1 MSLLL
6 DIEHRV
12 ASFALRVQGELPLTG
27 ISALFGPSG
36 AGKTL
41 TLRCIAGLERPLRT
55 RIEYA
60 GERWQDHRHFIP
72 AHRRGVAYV
81 PQDAGLFAHLS
92 VRGNLDYALRRNP
105 APRLCLGEL
114 AGRLQ
119 IHDWL
124 QRPVTGLS
132 GGERQRVAL
141 ARALLA
147 GARLLLLDEPLA
159 ALDRGARQQI
169 ALLLRQVSVD
179 YALPMLLVSHSAE
192 EVERLA
198 DRVWPIHAGQ
208 TAAVLP
214 LAAALADPHSPLH
227 AEQGPA
233 SVFDTTVLGP
243 ADADG
248 LQPLAIGAARLW
260 MAAGALAPGAG
271 LRVRVMARD
280 VVLNLD
286 PPVRSSALNALPVR
300 ILAIDEVDAASVLLR
315 CGMDADHSLLALLT
329 RRSVR
334 QLGLATGMQVW
345 AQMKAVALG

>member
-12 ASFALRVQGELPLTG
+12 ANFALRVQGELPLSG

-36 AGKTL
+36 SGKTL
-41 TLRCIAGLERPLRT
+41 TLRCIAGLESPARA
-55 RIEYA
+55 RIECA
-60 GERWQDHRHFIP
+60 GERWQDGRHYIP

-92 VRGNLDYALRRNP
+92 VRGNLAYALRRNP
-105 APRLCLGEL
+105 APRLDLSEL
-114 AGRLQ
+114 ARRLQ
-119 IHDWL
+119 ILDWL
-124 QRPVTGLS
+124 ERPVTGLS

-169 ALLLRQVSVD
+169 ALLLRQVSRD

-198 DRVWPIHAGQ
+198 DRVWPIRAGQ
-208 TAAVLP
+208 SAAVLP

-248 LQPLAIGAARLW
+248 LQALAIGPARLW
-260 MAAGALAPGAG
+260 IADSGLAPGAQ
-271 LRVRVMARD
+271 LRIRVMARD
-280 VVLNLD
+280 VVLNLAA
-286 PPVRSSALNALPVR
+286 PTGSSTLNALPVQ
-300 ILAIDEVDAASVLLR
+300 ILAMDDMDAASVLLR
-315 CGMDADHSLLALLT
+315 CSVDSGHSLLALVT

-334 QLGLATGMQVW
+334 QLGLQTGMQVW